1 MDYHRLQEES
11 PYLIMALGAALFLI
25 GAVHHTAE
33 LYATGTVVGPLAA
46 VVLDGLP
53 ALGLV
58 YAGYRLVGTGLS
70 PADRWRVWLYCLAG
84 ATLFGV
90 VMGLSILVRAFEG
103 RVIGEAV
110 FPLLVATEAGG
121 IAGVVAGYQTARA
134 RTQARRVQTKSGAL
148 RERKRQLQG
157 VLDGV
162 EASIWIRDTDGRFL
176 LMNRRARTLF
186 GIDEKAEAVG
196 KRLEEVLPPEV
207 AEQFRKNDQRVLKTE
222 EPIEIEET
230 IETEK
235 GDRTVLTRMSPLFE
249 DDEVYAVCGVA
260 SDITEQKEY
269 ERKIER
275 QNERLEQFA
284 GVVSHDLRNPLSV
297 ASGRV
302 ELTME
307 EYDSEHLEKADSAL
321 DRMEALI
328 EDVLSLARAGN
339 TATDLE
345 PVGLAELASY
355 CWGNVE
361 TGGAT
366 FVNDTDRTVYA
377 DERRLKQ
384 VFENLFRN
392 AVEHG
397 GDVTVTVGELEDGFY
412 VEDDGPGIP
421 EGERDDVFDTGH
433 TANEDG
439 TGLGLS
445 IVEQVVDAHDWNVR
459 ITESSEGGARF
470 EVSGVE
476 VLETA

>member
-1 MDYHRLQEES
+1 MDYHRLREGS
-11 PYLIMALGAALFLI
+11 PYLVMTLGAALFLI
-25 GAVHHTAE
+25 AVVHHTTE
-33 LYATGTVVGPLAA
+33 LYAINDIVGPLAA

-70 PADRWRVWLYCLAG
+70 PADRWRVWVWCLAG
-84 ATLFGV
+84 ASLFAV

-110 FPLLVATEAGG
+110 FPLLIATEAGG
-121 IAGVVAGYQTARA
+121 IAGVIAGYQTARA
-134 RTQARRVQTKSGAL
+134 RTETRHAQTKSDAL
-148 RERKRQLQG
+148 RERKRRLQG
-157 VLDGV
+157 VLDSVG
-162 EASIWIRDTDGRFL
+162 ASIWIRDTDGRFL

-186 GIDEKAEAVG
+186 GIDEKTEAVG
-196 KRLEEVLPPEV
+196 RRLKEILPPGV

-230 IETEK
+230 IETQKEEK
-235 GDRTVLTRMSPLFE
+235 TVLTRMSPLFE
-249 DDEVYAVCGVA
+249 GDEVYAVCGVA

-284 GVVSHDLRNPLSV
+284 GVVSHDLRSPLSV

-302 ELTME
+302 ELAQE
-307 EYDSEHLEKADSAL
+307 DCDSEHLDQADRAL
-321 DRMEALI
+321 DRMDGLI

-339 TATDLE
+339 TATDLKQ
-345 PVGLAELASY
+345 VDLVELANY

-361 TGGAT
+361 TDGAT
-366 FVNDTDRTVYA
+366 FVINTDRTVYA
-377 DERRLKQ
+377 DERRLKR

-397 GDVTVTVGELEDGFY
+397 GDVTVTVGELDDGFY
-412 VEDDGPGIP
+412 VKDDGPGVP
-421 EGERDDVFDTGH
+421 EDERDDVFDTGH
-433 TANEDG
+433 SANEDG

-445 IVEQVVDAHDWNVR
+445 IVEQVVDAHGWDIR
-459 ITESSEGGARF
+459 ITEGSEGGARF

-476 VLETA
+476 ALETA